1 MKQIDII
8 RTYAQKHCLV
18 VDDVPEARAMLKR
31 VLVDF
36 GVKEA
41 DTVGNAEEAIDLCYK
56 KVYDIIIADYN
67 LGQGKNGQ
75 QLLEELRF
83 HGLLKNTGLFI
94 MITAENAS
102 HYVLHALENAP
113 DDFLQKPVNRDS
125 LRPRLDL
132 ALLKNEYLFPIKSA
146 LDDDKPNKA
155 TAIASDLAHT
165 PHRFQN
171 DAKKILGN
179 LLLQQNKLEDAEDL
193 YQSVDEDRLPLWA
206 ELGLAKAHYQR
217 KSYEDAEHLL
227 QRIIR
232 ENSYCVE
239 AYDLL
244 ARVCEATHRPNQSQ
258 NALMSA
264 VKVSPRS
271 APRQRELGRVSMDL
285 EDENVSVHAF
295 RSALRHSKNSCFEA
309 ADDFVNLA
317 EGLSRLAQKSD
328 SESAQKFLKEAHES
342 LAAVEKRYGKNPIV
356 MMRCK
361 LVEAGMLEEQGD
373 EEAAKRYTD
382 EAAQMHASMR
392 YSVIENTAVQ
402 LCIDCAKAF
411 MDRGRPDEGEA
422 ILQELARLNT
432 DAEQAIKI
440 DRLLREPKTKEG
452 VAYAAK
458 RNKEGIEFYE
468 QGKTEAALR
477 SFREVLREIPNHIGL
492 NLNLIQALISKNKIS
507 PLDKNELVQLSHCF
521 QRIGEIDSTS
531 SYAKRFD
538 YLIKRYKKL
547 LKDPD

>member
-1 MKQIDII
+1 
-8 RTYAQKHCLV
+8 
-18 VDDVPEARAMLKR
+18 MLKR

-36 GVKEA
+36 GVMEA
-41 DTVGNAEEAIDLCYK
+41 DTVGNAEEAIDLCHK
-56 KVYDIIIADYN
+56 KPYDIVIADYN

-83 HGLLKNTGLFI
+83 HGLLKNTSLFI

-132 ALLKNEYLFPIKSA
+132 ALLKNEYLAPIKSA
-146 LDDDKPNKA
+146 LDREKLNKA
-155 TAIASDLAHT
+155 LALATDLANT

-179 LLLQQNKLEDAEDL
+179 LLLKKQQADEAETL
-193 YQSVDEDRLPLWA
+193 YLGIDEERLPLWA
-206 ELGLAKAHYQR
+206 ELGLARAHYQR
-217 KSYEDAEHLL
+217 KAYDEAEKILHG
-227 QRIIR
+227 IIR

-239 AYDLL
+239 AFDLL
-244 ARVCEATHRPNQSQ
+244 AKICDATHRPNQSQ

-271 APRQRELGRVSMDL
+271 APRQRELGRVSLQL

-309 ADDFVNLA
+309 PDDFVNLA
-317 EGLSRLAQKSD
+317 EGLSRLALKSD
-328 SESAQKFLKEAHES
+328 ADSAKKLVREAQES

-356 MMRCK
+356 MMRSK
-361 LVEAGMLEEQGD
+361 LVEAGMLEEQGED
-373 EEAAKRYTD
+373 EAARKLTEEAA
-382 EAAQMHASMR
+382 EMHASMR

-411 MDRGRPDEGEA
+411 MDRGKSDEGEA
-422 ILQELARLNT
+422 ILQELARINT
-432 DAEQAIKI
+432 DAELVTKI

-458 RNKEGIEFYE
+458 RNKEGIEYYE
-468 QGKTEAALR
+468 RGKTEAALR

-492 NLNLIQALISKNKIS
+492 NLNLVQALISKHKVS
-507 PLDKNELVQLSHCF
+507 PLDKSELAQLTHCF
-521 QRIGEIDSTS
+521 QRIGNIDSTS
-531 SYAKRFD
+531 AYAKRFD
-538 YLIKRYKKL
+538 YLAKRYKKL
-547 LKDPD
+547 QSEPG